1 MFNLSLDDEKILEKI
16 KFSCRIDDD
25 IFNDELEEL
34 KLAAELYLKNAGI
47 NKNYENKLYLLA
59 IKKLVKH
66 WYDNDIIG
74 SNTNELPYGLDS
86 IINQLQI
93 HGLGE
98 KSEIK

>member
-1 MFNLSLDDEKILEKI
+1 MSLDDAEILEKI

-25 IFNDELEEL
+25 IFSDELEEV

-59 IKKLVKH
+59 VKKLVKH
-66 WYDNDIIG
+66 WYDNDIAG
-74 SNTNELPYGLDS
+74 SNVKEIPYGLES

-93 HGLGE
+93 YGLGE
-98 KSEIK
+98 YSETK